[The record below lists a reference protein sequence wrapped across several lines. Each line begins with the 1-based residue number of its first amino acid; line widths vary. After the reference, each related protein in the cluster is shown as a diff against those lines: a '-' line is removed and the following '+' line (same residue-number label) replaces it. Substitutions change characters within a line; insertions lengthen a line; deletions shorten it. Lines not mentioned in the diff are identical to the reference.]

1 MRYHNIT
8 KADMLNGDGLRVVL
22 WLAGCSHH
30 CQACQNP
37 ITWDANDG
45 LIFDEEAKREVF
57 AELEKSWCNGLT
69 LSGGDPLYIGN
80 REEVSLLVKEIKL
93 KFPDKNIWCYT
104 GYTWEELMKQV
115 KDDNNLKTILDNVDV
130 LLDGRFVLSL
140 ALEKLHYVG
149 SSNQRIIDVR
159 SSLDTGNIN
168 LYIDNNKLLEGEV

>member
-57 AELEKSWCNGLT
+57 AELEKSWCSGLT
-69 LSGGDPLYIGN
+69 LSGGDPLYVGN
-80 REEVSLLVKEIKL
+80 REEVSLLVSEIKS

-115 KDDNNLKTILDNVDV
+115 KDDENLKIILNNVDV
-130 LLDGRFVLSL
+130 LLDGRFVLNL

-159 SSLDTGNIN
+159 SSLDTGNID

>member
-1 MRYHNIT
+1 
-8 KADMLNGDGLRVVL
+8 MLNGDGLRVVL

-57 AELEKSWCNGLT
+57 AELEKSWCSGLT
-69 LSGGDPLYIGN
+69 LSGGDPLYVGN
-80 REEVSLLVKEIKL
+80 RTDVSLLVKEIKS

-115 KDDNNLKTILDNVDV
+115 KDDENLKIILNNVDV

-159 SSLDTGNIN
+159 SSLDTGNID

>member
-57 AELEKSWCNGLT
+57 AELEKSWCSGLT
-69 LSGGDPLYIGN
+69 LSGGDPLYIEN

-130 LLDGRFVLSL
+130 LLDGRFVLNL

>member
-57 AELEKSWCNGLT
+57 AELEKSWCSGLT
-69 LSGGDPLYIGN
+69 LSGGDPLYVGN
-80 REEVSLLVKEIKL
+80 REDVSLLVSEIKS

-115 KDDNNLKTILDNVDV
+115 KDDENLKIILNNVDV

-159 SSLDTGNIN
+159 SSLDTGNID

>member
-57 AELEKSWCNGLT
+57 AELEKSWCSGLT
-69 LSGGDPLYIGN
+69 LSGGDPLYVGN
-80 REEVSLLVKEIKL
+80 RKDVSLLVSEIKS

-115 KDDNNLKTILDNVDV
+115 KDDENLKIILNNVDV

-159 SSLDTGNIN
+159 SSLDTGNVD

>member
-30 CQACQNP
+30 CQSCQNP

-57 AELEKSWCNGLT
+57 SELGKSWCSGLT
-69 LSGGDPLYIGN
+69 LSGGDPLYVGN
-80 REEVSLLVKEIKL
+80 REEVSLLVSEVKS

-115 KDDNNLKTILDNVDV
+115 KDDENLKIILNNVDV

>member
-57 AELEKSWCNGLT
+57 AELEKSWCSGLT

-130 LLDGRFVLSL
+130 LLDG
-140 ALEKLHYVG
+140 
-149 SSNQRIIDVR
+149 
-159 SSLDTGNIN
+159 
-168 LYIDNNKLLEGEV
+168 

>member
-57 AELEKSWCNGLT
+57 AELEKSWCSGLT
-69 LSGGDPLYIGN
+69 LSGGDPLYVGN
-80 REEVSLLVKEIKL
+80 RKDVSLLVSEIKS

-115 KDDNNLKTILDNVDV
+115 KDDENLKIILNNVDV

-149 SSNQRIIDVR
+149 SSNQRIIDVM

>member
-8 KADMLNGDGLRVVL
+8 KADMLNGDGFRVVL

-57 AELEKSWCNGLT
+57 SELGKSWCSGLT
-69 LSGGDPLYIGN
+69 LSGGDPLYVGN
-80 REEVSLLVKEIKL
+80 RKDVSLLVSEIKS

-115 KDDNNLKTILDNVDV
+115 KDDENLKIILNNVDV

>member
-57 AELEKSWCNGLT
+57 AELEKSWCSGLT
-69 LSGGDPLYIGN
+69 LSGGDPLYVGN
-80 REEVSLLVKEIKL
+80 RKDVSLLVSEIKS

-104 GYTWEELMKQV
+104 GYTWEELMKQG

>member
-57 AELEKSWCNGLT
+57 SELGKSWCSGLT
-69 LSGGDPLYIGN
+69 LSGGDPLYVGN
-80 REEVSLLVKEIKL
+80 RKDVSLLVSEIKS

-115 KDDNNLKTILDNVDV
+115 KDDENLKIILNNVDV

-159 SSLDTGNIN
+159 SSLDTGNID

>member
-57 AELEKSWCNGLT
+57 AELEKSWCSGLT
-69 LSGGDPLYIGN
+69 LSGGDPLYVGN
-80 REEVSLLVKEIKL
+80 RKDVSLLVSEIKS

-115 KDDNNLKTILDNVDV
+115 KDDENLKIILNNVDV

-159 SSLDTGNIN
+159 SSLDTGNID

>member
-45 LIFDEEAKREVF
+45 LIFDDEAKKEVF
-57 AELEKSWCNGLT
+57 SELGKSWCSGLT
-69 LSGGDPLYIGN
+69 LSGGDPLYVGN
-80 REEVSLLVKEIKL
+80 RKDVSLLVSEIKS

-115 KDDNNLKTILDNVDV
+115 KDDENLKIILNNVDV

-159 SSLDTGNIN
+159 SSLDTGNTD

>member
-57 AELEKSWCNGLT
+57 AELEKSWCSGLT
-69 LSGGDPLYIGN
+69 LSGGDPLYVGN
-80 REEVSLLVKEIKL
+80 RKDVSLLVKEIKS
-93 KFPDKNIWCYT
+93 KFPDKNIW
-104 GYTWEELMKQV
+104 
-115 KDDNNLKTILDNVDV
+115 
-130 LLDGRFVLSL
+130 
-140 ALEKLHYVG
+140 
-149 SSNQRIIDVR
+149 
-159 SSLDTGNIN
+159 
-168 LYIDNNKLLEGEV
+168 

>member
-57 AELEKSWCNGLT
+57 SELGKSWCSGLT
-69 LSGGDPLYIGN
+69 LSGGDPLYVGN
-80 REEVSLLVKEIKL
+80 REDVSLLVSEIKS

-115 KDDNNLKTILDNVDV
+115 KDDENLKIILNNVDV

-159 SSLDTGNIN
+159 SSLDTGNID

>member
-45 LIFDEEAKREVF
+45 LIFDEEAKGEVF
-57 AELEKSWCNGLT
+57 AELEKSWCSGLT

-115 KDDNNLKTILDNVDV
+115 KDDNNIKTILDNVDV

>member
-45 LIFDEEAKREVF
+45 LIFDDEAKKEVF
-57 AELEKSWCNGLT
+57 SELGKSWCSGLT
-69 LSGGDPLYIGN
+69 LSGGDPLYVGN
-80 REEVSLLVKEIKL
+80 RKDVSLLVSEIKS

-115 KDDNNLKTILDNVDV
+115 KDDENLKIILNNVDV

-159 SSLDTGNIN
+159 SSLDTGNID

>member
-1 MRYHNIT
+1 
-8 KADMLNGDGLRVVL
+8 MLNGDGLRVVL

-57 AELEKSWCNGLT
+57 AELEKSWCSGLT
-69 LSGGDPLYIGN
+69 LSGGDPLYVGN
-80 REEVSLLVKEIKL
+80 RKDVSLLVKEIKS

-115 KDDNNLKTILDNVDV
+115 KDDENLKIILNNVDV

-159 SSLDTGNIN
+159 SSLDTGNID

>member
-57 AELEKSWCNGLT
+57 SELGKSWCSGLT
-69 LSGGDPLYIGN
+69 LSGGDPLYVGN
-80 REEVSLLVKEIKL
+80 RKDVSLLVKEIKS

-104 GYTWEELMKQV
+104 GYTWEELMKQI
-115 KDDNNLKTILDNVDV
+115 KDDENLKIILNNVDV

>member
-57 AELEKSWCNGLT
+57 AELEKSWCSGLT
-69 LSGGDPLYIGN
+69 LSGGDPLYVGN
-80 REEVSLLVKEIKL
+80 REEVSLLVSEVKS
-93 KFPDKNIWCYT
+93 KFLDKNIWCYT

-115 KDDNNLKTILDNVDV
+115 KDDENLKIILNNVDV

-159 SSLDTGNIN
+159 SSLDTGNID

>member
-57 AELEKSWCNGLT
+57 AGLEKSWCSGLT

>member
-57 AELEKSWCNGLT
+57 SELGKSWCSGLT
-69 LSGGDPLYIGN
+69 LSGGDPLYVGN
-80 REEVSLLVKEIKL
+80 REEVSLLVSEVKS

-115 KDDNNLKTILDNVDV
+115 KDDENLKIILNNVDV

>member
-45 LIFDEEAKREVF
+45 LIFDEEAKKEVF
-57 AELEKSWCNGLT
+57 AELEKSWCSGLT
-69 LSGGDPLYIGN
+69 LSGGDPLYVGN
-80 REEVSLLVKEIKL
+80 RKDVGLLVKEIKS

-115 KDDNNLKTILDNVDV
+115 KDDENLKIILNNVDV

-159 SSLDTGNIN
+159 SSLDTGNID

>member
-57 AELEKSWCNGLT
+57 AELEKSWCSGLT
-69 LSGGDPLYIGN
+69 LSGGDPLYVGN
-80 REEVSLLVKEIKL
+80 REEVSLLVSEVKS

-115 KDDNNLKTILDNVDV
+115 KDDENLKIILNNVDV

>member
-1 MRYHNIT
+1 
-8 KADMLNGDGLRVVL
+8 MLNGDGLRVVL

-57 AELEKSWCNGLT
+57 SELGKSWCSGLT
-69 LSGGDPLYIGN
+69 LSGGDPLYVGN
-80 REEVSLLVKEIKL
+80 RKDVSLLVSEIKS

-115 KDDNNLKTILDNVDV
+115 KDDENLKIILNNVDV

-159 SSLDTGNIN
+159 SSLDTGNID

>member
-45 LIFDEEAKREVF
+45 LIFDDDAKSEVF
-57 AELEKSWCNGLT
+57 SELEKSWCSGLT

-80 REEVSLLVKEIKL
+80 REEVSLLVKEIKV

-140 ALEKLHYVG
+140 ALEKLHYGG

>member
-1 MRYHNIT
+1 
-8 KADMLNGDGLRVVL
+8 MLNGDGLRVVL

-57 AELEKSWCNGLT
+57 AELEKSWCSGLT
-69 LSGGDPLYIGN
+69 LSGGDPLYVGN
-80 REEVSLLVKEIKL
+80 RKDVGLLVKEIKS

-115 KDDNNLKTILDNVDV
+115 KDDENLKIILNNVDV

-159 SSLDTGNIN
+159 SSLDTGNID

>member
-57 AELEKSWCNGLT
+57 AELEKSWCSGLT
-69 LSGGDPLYIGN
+69 LSGGDPLYVGN
-80 REEVSLLVKEIKL
+80 REEVSLLVSEIKS

-115 KDDNNLKTILDNVDV
+115 KDDENLKIILNNVDV

>member
-57 AELEKSWCNGLT
+57 AELEKSWCSGLT
-69 LSGGDPLYIGN
+69 LSGGDPLYVGN
-80 REEVSLLVKEIKL
+80 RKDVSLLVSEVKS

-115 KDDNNLKTILDNVDV
+115 KDDENLKIILNNVDV

-159 SSLDTGNIN
+159 SSLDTGNID

>member
-1 MRYHNIT
+1 
-8 KADMLNGDGLRVVL
+8 MLNGNGLRVVL
-22 WLAGCSHH
+22 WLSGCSHH

-57 AELEKSWCNGLT
+57 AELEKSWCSGLT

>member
-57 AELEKSWCNGLT
+57 AELEKSWCSGLT
-69 LSGGDPLYIGN
+69 LSGGDPLYVGN
-80 REEVSLLVKEIKL
+80 RKDVSLLVKEIKS

-115 KDDNNLKTILDNVDV
+115 KDDENLKIILNNVDV

>member
-57 AELEKSWCNGLT
+57 AELEKSWCSGLT
-69 LSGGDPLYIGN
+69 LSGGDPLYVGN
-80 REEVSLLVKEIKL
+80 RKDVSLLVKEIKS

-104 GYTWEELMKQV
+104 GYTWEELMKEV
-115 KDDNNLKTILDNVDV
+115 KEDENLKTILDNVDV
-130 LLDGRFVLSL
+130 LLEGRFVLSL

-149 SSNQRIIDVR
+149 RSNQRIIDV
-159 SSLDTGNIN
+159 SSS
-168 LYIDNNKLLEGEV
+168 

>member
-57 AELEKSWCNGLT
+57 AELEKSWCSGLT
-69 LSGGDPLYIGN
+69 LSGGDPLYVGN
-80 REEVSLLVKEIKL
+80 RKDVSLLVKEIKS

-104 GYTWEELMKQV
+104 GYTWEELMKQI
-115 KDDNNLKTILDNVDV
+115 KDDENLKIILNNVDV

-159 SSLDTGNIN
+159 SSLDTGNID

>member
-57 AELEKSWCNGLT
+57 AELEKSWCSGLT
-69 LSGGDPLYIGN
+69 LSGGDPLYVGN
-80 REEVSLLVKEIKL
+80 RKDVSLLVKEIKS

-115 KDDNNLKTILDNVDV
+115 KDDENLKIILNNVDV

-159 SSLDTGNIN
+159 SSLDTGNID

>member
-69 LSGGDPLYIGN
+69 LSGGDPLYVGN
-80 REEVSLLVKEIKL
+80 RKDVSLLVKEIKS

-104 GYTWEELMKQV
+104 GYTWEELMKEV
-115 KDDNNLKTILDNVDV
+115 KEDENLKTILDNVDV
-130 LLDGRFVLSL
+130 LLEGRFVLSL

-159 SSLDTGNIN
+159 SSLDTGVIN
-168 LYIDNNKLLEGEV
+168 LYIDNNKILKGEV

>member
-57 AELEKSWCNGLT
+57 AELEKSWCSGLT
-69 LSGGDPLYIGN
+69 LSGGDPLYVGN
-80 REEVSLLVKEIKL
+80 RKDVSLLVSEIKS

-104 GYTWEELMKQV
+104 GYTWEELMKQI
-115 KDDNNLKTILDNVDV
+115 KDDENLKIILNNVDV

>member
-8 KADMLNGDGLRVVL
+8 KADMLNGNGLRVVL
-22 WLAGCSHH
+22 WLSGCSHH

-57 AELEKSWCNGLT
+57 AELEKSWCSGLT